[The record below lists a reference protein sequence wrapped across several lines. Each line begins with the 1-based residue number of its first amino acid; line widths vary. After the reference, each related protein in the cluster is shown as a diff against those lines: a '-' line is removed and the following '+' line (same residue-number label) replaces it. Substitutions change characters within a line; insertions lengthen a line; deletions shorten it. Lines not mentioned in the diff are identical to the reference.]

1 MKLCGTSN
9 LEENNLNNSRLKD
22 NFILKSIEIAN
33 AVFTQ
38 HFDDQNLEEHN

>member
-1 MKLCGTSN
+1 MKLCRTSN
-9 LEENNLNNSRLKD
+9 LDKNNPNNSRLKD

-38 HFDDQNLEEHN
+38 QFDDQNLEEHN